1 MLFTF
6 SISLVN
12 VRDREKVNNIY
23 SYGDLEDD
31 TSLVRF
37 FKEVLDRR
45 DDIDEA
51 EKQAKLAGANSNGWP
66 IIQCEDNVF
75 CKFNLC
81 F

>member
-1 MLFTF
+1 MFGD
-6 SISLVN
+6 I
-12 VRDREKVNNIY
+12 RA

-51 EKQAKLAGANSNGWP
+51 EKQAKLAGANSNG
-66 IIQCEDNVF
+66 
-75 CKFNLC
+75 
-81 F
+81 